1 MREWLPEVSVVM
13 SVYNGGR
20 ALEASLFSILGQSD
34 VDLEFVV
41 VDDGSTDGSS
51 DLLDGVARGDSRLR
65 VVRQANAGL
74 TQALARGCDMARSEF
89 IARQDVGDISKRERL
104 SRQLACIREHPEAAF
119 VSCGTRF
126 VGPMGETLYEVV
138 RSEGGAQERLL
149 TLDLAK
155 FAGPS
160 SHPSTLFR
168 RSLYED
174 VGGYR
179 GAFYFGQDIDLW
191 IRLAERGRHVVMQDI
206 LYQASITVGSLSS
219 ANRTQQFECAR
230 LIMECTR
237 ARRSGESEAEFL
249 AEASLVRPNREKGL
263 NRLGRARSLYFIGEC
278 LRQRNDPDAKRYFL
292 EALSVFPLHLRS
304 LARLMIPS

>member
-1 MREWLPEVSVVM
+1 MTGTRPDVSVVM
-13 SVYNGGR
+13 SVYNGGTE
-20 ALEASLFSILGQSD
+20 LDASLVSILGQTE

-41 VDDGSTDGSS
+41 VDDGSTDGSAE
-51 DLLDGVARGDSRLR
+51 LLDEVARRDGRLR
-65 VVRQANAGL
+65 VIRQANTGL
-74 TQALARGCDMARSEF
+74 TQALARGCRMARSEF
-89 IARQDVGDISKRERL
+89 IARQDVGDISRPQRL

-126 VGPMGETLYEVV
+126 VGPKGETLYEVV
-138 RSEGGAQERLL
+138 RAQEGAQDRLL
-149 TLDLAK
+149 TLDLAML
-155 FAGPS
+155 AGPS

-179 GAFYFGQDIDLW
+179 AAFYFAQDIDLW

-206 LYQASITVGSLSS
+206 LYEASVTVGSLSS
-219 ANRTQQFECAR
+219 ANRRHQFECAR
-230 LIMECTR
+230 LIMECAR

-249 AEASLVRPNREKGL
+249 AQASLVQPDRKKGL

-278 LRQRNDPDAKRYFL
+278 LRQRNNPDARRYFL